1 VSDPPKE
8 HEGEVLRATL
18 TVTGWRPGSEED
30 VADTIE
36 RVTGARVALEVAELP
51 IVVLDRALP
60 DDARQAEGRLTA
72 AGAETT
78 LDETWVPRGESH
90 APRATIACPSC
101 GSAHT
106 QPFSHAGPAAR
117 VNRKC
122 TDCGHLFK
130 NRTTP

>member
-1 VSDPPKE
+1 LSDPPKE

-18 TVTGWRPGSEED
+18 TVTGWQPGSEED
-30 VADTIE
+30 VVDTIE

-60 DDARQAEGRLTA
+60 DDARQAVVRLTA
-72 AGAETT
+72 AGAEVT
-78 LDETWVPRGESH
+78 LDETWTPRGEAH
-90 APRATIACPSC
+90 APRATTACPSC

-130 NRTTP
+130 SRTTP

>member
-1 VSDPPKE
+1 MSDPQKE

-18 TVTGWRPGSEED
+18 TVTGWQPGSEED
-30 VADTIE
+30 VTDTIE

-60 DDARQAEGRLTA
+60 DDARQAIVRLIA
-72 AGAETT
+72 AGAEVT
-78 LDETWVPRGESH
+78 LDETWTPRGEAH
-90 APRATIACPSC
+90 APRATTACPSC
-101 GSAHT
+101 GSTHT
-106 QPFSHAGPAAR
+106 QPFNHAGPAAR

-130 NRTTP
+130 HRTTP

>member
-1 VSDPPKE
+1 MSDPPKE

-18 TVTGWRPGSEED
+18 TVTGWQPGTEED

-36 RVTGARVALEVAELP
+36 RVTGARVALDVASLP

-60 DDARQAEGRLTA
+60 DDARQAVVRLTA
-72 AGAETT
+72 AGAEVR
-78 LDETWVPRGESH
+78 LDETWTPRGEAH
-90 APRATIACPSC
+90 APRATTSCPSC